1 MVFVPVV
8 QTELHLV
15 DEFSQISQ
23 RHEGG
28 FGHTG
33 RH

>member
-8 QTELHLV
+8 QVAFEQVTDF
-15 DEFSQISQ
+15 DESH
-23 RHEGG
+23 RGEGG

>member
-1 MVFVPVV
+1 MIFVPVV
-8 QTELHLV
+8 QAELKLV
-15 DEFSQISQ
+15 EEFTRPSLRQD
-23 RHEGG
+23 GG

>member
-1 MVFVPVV
+1 VV
-8 QTELHLV
+8 QVAFKVVADFTTET
-15 DEFSQISQ
+15 D
-23 RHEGG
+23 RGEGG